1 VRVIW
6 TELAFAQLDE
16 AMAYI
21 AVDSPQTAAHW
32 LEAILDA
39 AGQLAEFPE
48 SGRIVPEAARE
59 DIRELIFSPYRLIYL
74 RASEAVYVTMVLHER
89 QHVEPEDVVGG

>member
-1 VRVIW
+1 MRVIW

-16 AMAYI
+16 AMAFI
-21 AVDSPQTAAHW
+21 AADSPQTAARW
-32 LEAILDA
+32 LDSILKST
-39 AGQLAEFPE
+39 GQLSEFPD

-59 DIRELIFSPYRLIYL
+59 DIRELLFSPYRLVYRRDIG
-74 RASEAVYVTMVLHER
+74 AIYVTMVLHER